1 MLFQPV
7 KSVECA
13 NTAKAVVVNVNSEEK
28 PKQVS
33 QHFCFF
39 HVISFLIWKKI
50 KVVFLLT
57 IIQKKLVNSNMYV
70 TQALSLSPDSKDQSL
85 SAPKDEVVI
94 KVPVVTQIDDRTFQ
108 PIQPI
113 DDTINDTLND
123 TVPFEEEELED
134 IMNNMSLLANVSQT
148 EPDIEEVDNDVNHDN
163 QLNQSISAAFSYRR

>member
-1 MLFQPV
+1 M
-7 KSVECA
+7 A
-13 NTAKAVVVNVNSEEK
+13 
-28 PKQVS
+28 
-33 QHFCFF
+33 
-39 HVISFLIWKKI
+39 
-50 KVVFLLT
+50 
-57 IIQKKLVNSNMYV
+57 
-70 TQALSLSPDSKDQSL
+70 LSPDSKDQSL